1 MCHVNSY
8 PVSKVTWFKN
18 GNTKLSTSDEI
29 VIEDQEP
36 KYVMK
41 IEKLDVKNFG
51 KYKCKA
57 RNGIGTAEE
66 TLEITGLYR
75 NNGM

>member
-1 MCHVNSY
+1 MNSY
-8 PVSKVTWFKN
+8 PVSKVTWFKD

-41 IEKLDVKNFG
+41 IEKLDVKNLG

-57 RNGIGTAEE
+57 MNGIGTAEE